1 MGPSVIDLFAGCGG
15 MTAGFVAADLGFHSV
30 AAVEWELP
38 AAATY
43 AANFDEAHTHWVDI
57 ADFEVTQ
64 RAHVVIGG
72 PPCQG
77 FSNLGSKDPDDP
89 RNALWKEYMRVVL
102 EANPEVFVLENVER
116 FSKSSEFAMLMDALN
131 GVR

>member
-1 MGPSVIDLFAGCGG
+1 MEPRLIDLFAGCGG
-15 MTAGFVAADLGFHSV
+15 MTAGFTSGSSRFRGV

-43 AANFDEAHTHWVDI
+43 AANFGDDHTHCIDI
-57 ADFEVTQ
+57 SDFTNVPEAD
-64 RAHVVIGG
+64 VVIGG

-89 RNALWKEYMRVVL
+89 RNTLWREYMRVVL
-102 EANPEVFVLENVER
+102 EA
-116 FSKSSEFAMLMDALN
+116 
-131 GVR
+131 